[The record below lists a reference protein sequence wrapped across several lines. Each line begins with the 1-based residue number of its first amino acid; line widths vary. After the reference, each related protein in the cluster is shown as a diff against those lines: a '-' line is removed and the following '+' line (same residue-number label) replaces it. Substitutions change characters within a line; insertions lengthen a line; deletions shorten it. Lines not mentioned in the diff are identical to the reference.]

1 VQPRQSEWLDW
12 YRRILAARKQFIEP
26 IREFIQHGATFEV
39 LASGYVSVQW
49 QSGPRTLKLQANLS
63 DAPVAGS
70 PILSS
75 VFWKEGAIDDGGR
88 LLQPW
93 TVVWS
98 IES

>member
-1 VQPRQSEWLDW
+1 M
-12 YRRILAARKQFIEP
+12 RKQFIEP
-26 IREFIQHGATFEV
+26 VRESIQYGGVFQV
-39 LASGYVSVQW
+39 LAPGCVSVQW
-49 QSGPRTLKLQANLS
+49 QSDFQTLKLYANLS
-63 DAPVAGS
+63 DAAVAAAPPV
-70 PILSS
+70 LSS